1 MGASMSERREE
12 IQVSGMES
20 KFTKVALTI
29 IAMLLIFVGSTYIP
43 YLMYD
48 VLSIDY
54 FASIGVGVVLF
65 ILGIVLLIYL
75 IRKKVIT

>member
-1 MGASMSERREE
+1 MSERREE